1 MDGRYYVLKDSRT
14 LCVTRLFEY
23 DKYATSVKSS
33 YMHSQGLYYVGMGGY
48 TEWNEKLEVA
58 HTV

>member
-1 MDGRYYVLKDSRT
+1 MCDHADFLNNYS
-14 LCVTRLFEY
+14 
-23 DKYATSVKSS
+23 KYATSVKSL
-33 YMHSQGLYYVGMGGY
+33 YTHSQGLYYVGMGGY